1 MCQQIFLESFP
12 LLFRHFSCIFP
23 MYQGCTFNEILLM
36 KKKDL
41 LGVTKE
47 KLFVEILI
55 SNSFTTVFWLKSL
68 NIKKCVLIE
77 MYSPGSLVLIKG
89 ALSSRWKELRL
100 ATRILLL
107 VKVYSGYIL
116 APFHG
121 PTPFCNSSL
130 RLSAELFLAGCRLDG
145 Y

>member
-1 MCQQIFLESFP
+1 
-12 LLFRHFSCIFP
+12 
-23 MYQGCTFNEILLM
+23 M
-36 KKKDL
+36 KKKD